1 MNGRGVISLAAVLGI
16 AVSGCGFGAETDN
29 LTYRFLRLEESA
41 PKLNGI
47 VNSYLDDIL
56 KKSNEKLAANGADP
70 RRASDT
76 EVELTFVQTYIDVV
90 VRRFGDRLLPV
101 FGTCIEKNDCPGW
114 PHFERIPLEGKESI
128 YGQAGYNRV
137 AIAFLSPSFQLC
149 GVRLGTDKLTHLF
162 SHGFFYYNA
171 GRQKRIRLDDEEARR
186 MSLAD
191 EWGLM
196 GARSTAVVSP
206 ADAQATVAGY
216 RLATDY
222 FLGENPVFGRNAE
235 TGLLQKRRDLDVCS
249 YVSQGFDEVVNPPT
263 FTARRGRV
271 ARLEAAIEE
280 RRAVNDWAEKSL
292 SPEEQRAWK
301 DRIVQRPLDPSH
313 ARLPWAYK
321 IYLVLK
327 YIVAYLTIPAES
339 RAPTSFVVFPN
350 FKLKDRRPIVL
361 RREPARAR
369 SAADARHVL

>member
-1 MNGRGVISLAAVLGI
+1 VKVRRVVGLWVVLGI
-16 AVSGCGFGAETDN
+16 ATSGVGSGSETDN
-29 LTYRFLRLEESA
+29 LTYRFLRLEDSG
-41 PKLNGI
+41 PKLNG
-47 VNSYLDDIL
+47 VFNSYLDVIL
-56 KKSNEKLAANGADP
+56 RKTNEKLTANGADP

-76 EVELTFVQTYIDVV
+76 EVELTFVRTYVDEVV
-90 VRRFGDRLLPV
+90 KRFGDRLLPV
-101 FGTCIEKNDCPGW
+101 FGTCIEKNDCPDW
-114 PHFERIPLEGKESI
+114 PPFERIPLETKESI
-128 YGQAGYNRV
+128 YGQAGYNKV
-137 AIAFLSPSFQLC
+137 AIAFLAPSFQLC

-171 GRQKRIRLDDEEARR
+171 GRLKRVRLDEEEARR

-222 FLGENPVFGRNAE
+222 FLGENPVFSRNSE

-263 FTARRGRV
+263 YTAGRRRV
-271 ARLEAAIEE
+271 ARLEAAIAE
-280 RRAVNDWAEKSL
+280 RRAFNDRAEKSL
-292 SPEEQRAWK
+292 TPEEKRAWK
-301 DRIVQRPLDPSH
+301 DRIVGRPLDSSH
-313 ARLPWAYK
+313 ARLPFVYK
-321 IYLVLK
+321 IYLVFK
-327 YIVAYLTIPAES
+327 YIVAYLTIPKES
-339 RAPTSFVVFPN
+339 RAPASFVVFPD

-361 RREPARAR
+361 RHEPARSLPSR
-369 SAADARHVL
+369 